1 MIWVNDNDLIV
12 LPHWKSWFLSGN
24 LPQMTARFGLVK
36 YHNLPRM
43 MISSKSSPNSL
54 INARPQVEVVVVSLC
69 DVAVCWQW
77 QWCSNGRR
85 GKTNRTGVL

>member
-1 MIWVNDNDLIV
+1 MVFIGKSSPNDRKIQV
-12 LPHWKSWFLSGN
+12 GVRKRSGVA
-24 LPQMTARFGLVK
+24 ARFGLVK

-77 QWCSNGRR
+77 Q
-85 GKTNRTGVL
+85 